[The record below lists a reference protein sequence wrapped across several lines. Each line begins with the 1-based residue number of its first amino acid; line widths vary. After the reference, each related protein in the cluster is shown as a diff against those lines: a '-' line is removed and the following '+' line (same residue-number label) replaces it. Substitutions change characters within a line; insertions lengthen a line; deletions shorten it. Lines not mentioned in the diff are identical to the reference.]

1 MSTTIDLQE
10 MTTPDKLRL
19 MEELWQNLSINASEV
34 ASPEWHG
41 EVLAERDRLIESGE
55 ETFIDW
61 ETAKKRLRDELQRKK
76 SRVLTHFLAQFPS
89 CHTCLALR
97 C

>member
-19 MEELWQNLSINASEV
+19 MEKLWRNLSMTDSEV
-34 ASPEWHG
+34 ASPEWHR
-41 EVLAERDRLIESGE
+41 EVLAERDRLIDSGE

-61 ETAKKRLRDELQRKK
+61 ETAKKRLREELQ
-76 SRVLTHFLAQFPS
+76 
-89 CHTCLALR
+89 
-97 C
+97 

>member
-19 MEELWQNLSINASEV
+19 MGELWQNLSINASEV

-41 EVLAERDRLIESGE
+41 EVLAERDRLIDSGE

-61 ETAKKRLRDELQRKK
+61 ETAKKRLREELQ
-76 SRVLTHFLAQFPS
+76 SRFRFNRQHWLI
-89 CHTCLALR
+89 
-97 C
+97 

>member
-19 MEELWQNLSINASEV
+19 MEALWQNLSAGGNSEV
-34 ASPEWHG
+34 PSPEWHG
-41 EVLAERDRLIESGE
+41 EILAQRDRLIDSGD

-61 ETAKKRLRDELQRKK
+61 DTAKKQLREELQ
-76 SRVLTHFLAQFPS
+76 
-89 CHTCLALR
+89 
-97 C
+97 

>member
-19 MEELWQNLSINASEV
+19 MEALWQNLSATAPEV
-34 ASPEWHG
+34 TSPGWHG
-41 EVLAERDRLIESGE
+41 EILGERDRLAASGE

-61 ETAKKRLRDELQRKK
+61 EIAKKQLREELQ
-76 SRVLTHFLAQFPS
+76 
-89 CHTCLALR
+89 
-97 C
+97 

>member
-61 ETAKKRLRDELQRKK
+61 ETAKKRLRDELQRKRK
-76 SRVLTHFLAQFPS
+76 GSGINH
-89 CHTCLALR
+89 
-97 C
+97 

>member
-1 MSTTIDLQE
+1 VLTTIDLQE

-19 MEELWQNLSINASEV
+19 MEKLWRNLSMSASEV

-41 EVLAERDRLIESGE
+41 EVLAERDRLINSGE

-61 ETAKKRLRDELQRKK
+61 ETAKKRLREELQ
-76 SRVLTHFLAQFPS
+76 
-89 CHTCLALR
+89 
-97 C
+97 